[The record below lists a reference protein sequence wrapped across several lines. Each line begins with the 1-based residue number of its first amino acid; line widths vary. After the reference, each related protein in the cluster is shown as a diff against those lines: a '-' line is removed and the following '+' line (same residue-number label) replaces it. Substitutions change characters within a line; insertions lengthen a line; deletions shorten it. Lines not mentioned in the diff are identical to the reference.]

1 MDNKMVSPH
10 YSVLVMDD
18 DESIRDLL
26 IFALEDEGCEVFSA
40 NNGLDGM
47 ALFKQQTIDLVITDI
62 IMPGKEGI
70 EIVREI
76 KQTHPDKKLIVMSGF
91 DGIGQNDYLK
101 YARVFGADK
110 TFRKPFDI
118 HEFMASVRELLGKN
132 IESEENPQA

>member
-1 MDNKMVSPH
+1 MDKNTATPH
-10 YSVLVMDD
+10 HSVLVMDD

-26 IFALEDEGCEVFSA
+26 IFALEDEGYEVFSA
-40 NNGLDGM
+40 KDGIAGM
-47 ALFKQQTIDLVITDI
+47 ALFKQHAIDLVITDI

-76 KQTHPDKKLIVMSGF
+76 KQYHPETRLIVMSGF

-101 YARVFGADK
+101 YASLFGADQ

-118 HEFMASVRELLGKN
+118 HEFIGCVRDLLSKK
-132 IESEENPQA
+132 